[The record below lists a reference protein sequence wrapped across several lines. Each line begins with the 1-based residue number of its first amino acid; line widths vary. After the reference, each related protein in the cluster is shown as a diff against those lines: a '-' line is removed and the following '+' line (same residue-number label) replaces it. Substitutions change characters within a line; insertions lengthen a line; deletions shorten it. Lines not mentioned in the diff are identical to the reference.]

1 MSNDPFTLDMFGSSA
16 LSSGLGPG
24 VTAFGGFEP
33 AAANDDDPEPTP
45 PSPAPALPATAI
57 ERPAPRRR
65 GNRSN
70 FYLDD
75 ADRGLAGSWKD
86 RARANVGAILIA
98 NNIEKQDRPA
108 TTKEQAQLIR
118 FTGFGASELA
128 NGMFRRPGEID
139 FREGWSE
146 LASSLE
152 TAVSGADYAS
162 LARCT
167 QYAHFTPE
175 FIIRAV
181 WAGLQRMGWRG
192 GRVLEP
198 GIGTGLFPALMPA
211 AFRDRSFVT
220 AVELDPVTAR
230 IVKLLQPKA
239 RIINGDFARTD
250 LAPIYDLA
258 IGNPPFSDRTVRSD
272 RAYRSLGLRLHDYFI
287 ARSID
292 LLKPGAL
299 AAFVTSSGTMDKAD
313 ATACE
318 HIAGTADLIAAIR
331 LPEGSFRRDAGT
343 DVVVDLL
350 FFRKR
355 KVGEAEGDRSW
366 LDLEEVRPATQDEG
380 AIRVNRWFAEHPEF
394 VLGEHALT
402 SGPFGE
408 TYTCRPRAGEDLD
421 AALQAAIACFPED
434 RYDGEPTKIDID
446 LEDELGEIV
455 DLRPESRQVREGSFF
470 VDSRRGLM
478 QMLDGTPVEVQVRK
492 GRTGDG
498 IPEKH
503 IGIIRKLIPIRD
515 AVREVLKAQE
525 LDRPWRDAQVRLRIA
540 WSSFVRDFG
549 PINHT
554 TVSISED
561 EHSGEVRETHRRPN
575 LQPFLDDP
583 DCWLIASIEDYDL
596 DTDTAKPGPI
606 FSERVISPPAPPVIT
621 SAADALAVV
630 LNERGRVDVEHIAEL
645 LHREVDAVVDELGD
659 AIFQDPANG
668 SWQTSDAYLSGAVR
682 TKLAVAEAAAALD
695 PAYERNVR
703 ALQAVQPADLRPSDI
718 TARLGAPWIP
728 ASDVVAFMKEMMGAD
743 IRIHHMP
750 ELGSWTVEARQLS
763 YSAAGTSEWGTSRRD
778 AGELLADAL
787 NSRVP
792 QIFDVFKDAGGEQ
805 RVLNV
810 VDTEAARDK
819 LQKIKQAFQNWVW
832 TDPDRTD
839 RLARVYNDRFNNI
852 APRKFDGSHLK
863 LPGASG
869 AFSLYGHQKRGIWR
883 IISSGSTYL
892 AHAVGAG
899 KTMTMAAA
907 VMEQRRLG
915 LIAKAMLVVPGHCL
929 AQAAREFL
937 ALYPNARILVADET
951 NFSKD
956 KRARFLS
963 RAATATW
970 DAILITHSAF
980 RFIAVPSAF
989 EQQMI
994 HDELQLYEDL
1004 LTKVDSEDRVS
1015 RKRLERLKERLQERL
1030 EGLATRKDDLLTI
1043 AEIGVDQIIVDEA
1056 QEFRKLS
1063 FATNMSTLKGID
1075 PNGSQRAWD
1084 LYVKSR
1090 FIETKNSGRALVLA
1104 SGTPITNTLGEM
1116 FSIQRLLGHQA
1127 LAERGLHEFDA
1138 WASCFG
1144 DTTTELEIQPSGK
1157 YKPVS
1162 RFASFVNVPELIA
1175 MFRAFADVV
1184 MPEDLRAYV
1193 RVPEISTGRRQIL
1206 TAKPSPAFKAY
1217 QQVLDGRIKA
1227 IEMREGPA
1235 QPGDDILLSVITD
1248 GRHAAIDLRLVMP
1261 ANDNEDDNKLNLLVR
1276 NAFRIW
1282 KETGDTAYLRPDG
1295 KPYDLPGAAQMIF
1308 SDLGTINV
1316 EKTRGFSAYRWIRD
1330 ELVRLGVPACEIAF
1344 MQDYRK
1350 TEAKQRLFADV
1361 RAGRVRFLIGSSETM
1376 GTGVNAQL
1384 RLKALHHL
1392 DVPWLPSQI
1401 EQREG
1406 RIVRQGNQH
1415 DTVDI
1420 FAYATEGSLDASMW
1434 QNNERKA
1441 RFIAAAL
1448 SGDTSIRRL
1457 EDLGEGQ
1464 ANQFAMAKAIASGDE
1479 RLMQKAGLEADIAR
1493 LERLRA
1499 AHDDDQY
1506 AVRRQMRD
1514 AERDIEVST
1523 RRITEIGQDIERLV
1537 PTAGEAFA
1545 MTVLGKV
1552 HHERKEAGR
1561 ALMKEILT
1569 LLQLQQQGEVHLVSI
1584 GGFDLVYEGERFGK
1598 GDGYRYST
1606 TLQRTGV
1613 GYEIDLAV
1621 TVTPLGAI
1629 SRLEHALDGFE
1640 EERERYRHRRDEA
1653 HRRLASYRSREGGIF
1668 AFADEL
1674 AEKRRQLREVDD
1686 ALAAAAVKG
1695 AEAPYTGLLD
1705 QGDILDATQHSHSC
1719 VAQKIIS
1726 P

>member
-1 MSNDPFTLDMFGSSA
+1 MSNDPFTLDMFGSST
-16 LSSGLGPG
+16 LSSGLGLG
-24 VTAFGGFEP
+24 VTAFGGFD
-33 AAANDDDPEPTP
+33 ATAANDDEPDPTP
-45 PSPAPALPATAI
+45 PPLAPALPAAV
-57 ERPAPRRR
+57 APTGRR
-65 GNRSN
+65 GQRQN
-70 FYLDD
+70 FYLDG
-75 ADRGLAGSWKD
+75 DRDLGASWKD
-86 RARANVGAILIA
+86 RARANVAAILVADCIA
-98 NNIEKQDRPA
+98 KQERPA
-108 TTKEQAQLIR
+108 TPAEQAQLIR
-118 FTGFGASELA
+118 FTGFGAGELA
-128 NGMFRRPGEID
+128 NGMFRRPGEVD
-139 FREGWSE
+139 FRDGWDA
-146 LASSLE
+146 LGSSLE
-152 TAVSGADYAS
+152 SSVSEADYAS

-175 FIIRAV
+175 FIIRAI
-181 WAGLQRMGWRG
+181 WAGIQRLGWRG

-198 GIGTGLFPALMPA
+198 GIGTGLFPALMPED
-211 AFRDRSFVT
+211 FRDSAYVT
-220 AVELDPVTAR
+220 GIELDPVTSR
-230 IVKLLQPKA
+230 IVRLLQPRS
-239 RIINGDFARTD
+239 RIIEGDFARTD

-272 RAYRSLGLRLHDYFI
+272 RAYRSLALRLHDYFI

-299 AAFVTSSGTMDKAD
+299 AAFVTSHGTMDKAD
-313 ATACE
+313 ITARE
-318 HIAGTADLIAAIR
+318 HIAKSADLIAAIR

-343 DVVVDLL
+343 EVVVDIL

-355 KVGEAEGDRSW
+355 KVGEPEGDQTW
-366 LDLEEVRPATQDEG
+366 LDVDQVQAAAGDEG
-380 AIRVNRWFAEHPEF
+380 AIRVNRWFARHPRF
-394 VLGEHALT
+394 VLGTHALA

-408 TYTCRPRAGEDLD
+408 TYTCRPCVGVDLEG
-421 AALQAAIACFPED
+421 ALAAAIDLLPTGL
-434 RYDGEPTKIDID
+434 YDGEPTPVDID
-446 LEDELGEIV
+446 LEDELAEIV
-455 DLRPESRQVREGSFF
+455 DLRPKDSPVREGSFF
-470 VDSRRGLM
+470 IDRAKGLM
-478 QMLDGTPVEVQVRK
+478 QLLDGAAVPVSVRK
-492 GRTGDG
+492 GRTGEG

-503 IGIIRKLIPIRD
+503 MRIISKLIPIRD

-525 LDRPWRDAQVRLRIA
+525 TDRPWRDLQVHLRLA
-540 WSSFVRDFG
+540 WSAFVRDFG

-554 TVSISED
+554 TVSVQED
-561 EHSGEVRETHRRPN
+561 PETGEVKETHRQPN
-575 LQPFLDDP
+575 LLPFRDDP
-583 DCWLIASIEDYDL
+583 DCWLVALIEDYDL
-596 DTDTAKPGPI
+596 ETDTAKPGPI
-606 FSERVISPPAPPVIT
+606 FATRVIAPPMSPVIT
-621 SAADALAVV
+621 NAADALAVV
-630 LNERGRVDVEHIAEL
+630 LNERGHVDLEHIAEL
-645 LHREVDAVVDELGD
+645 LHCGISTVIDELGD
-659 AIFQDPANG
+659 TVFQDPTDG
-668 SWQTSDAYLSGAVR
+668 SWQTADAYLSGSVR
-682 TKLAVAEAAAALD
+682 TKLAAAQAAAELD
-695 PAYERNVR
+695 PVYERNVR
-703 ALQAVQPADLRPSDI
+703 SLQEVQPADLRPSDI

-728 ASDVVAFMKEMMGAD
+728 AADVVAFVKERMEAD

-750 ELGSWTVEARQLS
+750 ELGSWTVEARQLG
-763 YSAAGTSEWGTSRRD
+763 YSAAGTSKWGTSRRH

-792 QIFDVFKDAGGEQ
+792 QIFDVIKDCDGER

-819 LQKIKQAFQNWVW
+819 LQRMKQAFQDWVW
-832 TDPDRTD
+832 TDPNRTD
-839 RLARVYNDRFNNI
+839 RLARDYNDRFNNI

-869 AFSLYGHQKRGIWR
+869 AFVLYGHQKRGIWR
-883 IISSGSTYL
+883 IIADGSTYL

-907 VMEQRRLG
+907 IMEQRRLG

-937 ALYPNARILVADET
+937 ALYPNARILAADET
-951 NFSKD
+951 NFTKD
-956 KRARFLS
+956 KRARLLS

-970 DAILITHSAF
+970 DAIIITHPAF

-994 HDELQLYEDL
+994 QDELQLYEEL

-1015 RKRLERLKERLQERL
+1015 RKRLERLKEGLKERL

-1043 AEIGVDQIIVDEA
+1043 SEIGVDQIVVDEA

-1090 FIETKNSGRALVLA
+1090 YIETKNPGRALVLA

-1116 FSIQRLLGHQA
+1116 FSIQRLLGHAA
-1127 LAERGLHEFDA
+1127 LSERGLHEFDA

-1162 RFASFVNVPELIA
+1162 RLASFVNVPELIA
-1175 MFRAFADVV
+1175 MFRSFADVV
-1184 MPEDLRAYV
+1184 MPDDLRQYV

-1206 TAKPSPAFKAY
+1206 TAKPTALFKTY
-1217 QQVLDGRIKA
+1217 QQTLGSRIKL
-1227 IEMREGPA
+1227 IEQREGPA
-1235 QPGDDILLSVITD
+1235 KPGDDILLSVITD
-1248 GRHAAIDLRLVMP
+1248 GRHAAIDLRFVVP
-1261 ANDNEDDNKLNLLVR
+1261 AAGNEEDNKLNLLVL
-1276 NAFRIW
+1276 NAHRIW
-1282 KETGDTAYLRPDG
+1282 KETGKAIYRRPDG
-1295 KPYDLPGAAQMIF
+1295 KDFDLPGAAQMIF

-1316 EKTRGFSAYRWIRD
+1316 EKTRGFSAYRFIRD
-1330 ELVRLGVPACEIAF
+1330 ELIRLGVPAAEIAF
-1344 MQDYRK
+1344 MQDYKK
-1350 TEAKQRLFADV
+1350 TEAKQRLFGDI
-1361 RAGRVRFLIGSSETM
+1361 RAGKVRFLIGSSETM

-1415 DTVDI
+1415 DEVDI

-1457 EDLGEGQ
+1457 EDVGEG
-1464 ANQFAMAKAIASGDE
+1464 AASQFAMAKAIASGDE

-1499 AHDDDQY
+1499 AHEDDQY
-1506 AVRRQMRD
+1506 AIRRQMRD
-1514 AERDIEVST
+1514 AEREIEVST
-1523 RRITEIGQDIERLV
+1523 RRIGEIGQDIERLQ
-1537 PTAGEAFA
+1537 PTSGDAFT
-1545 MTVLGKV
+1545 MTVLGEDYT
-1552 HHERKEAGR
+1552 ERKEAGR

-1569 LLQLQQQGEVHLVSI
+1569 LLQLQQEGEVHLATI
-1584 GGFDLVYEGERFGK
+1584 GGFDLVYEGERIGK
-1598 GDGYRYST
+1598 GDGYRHET
-1606 TLQRTGV
+1606 VIRRTGAD
-1613 GYEIDLAV
+1613 YEIELAI

-1629 SRLEHALDGFE
+1629 SRLEHGLDGFE
-1640 EERERYRHRRDEA
+1640 EEQRRYRQRLDDAEHR
-1653 HRRLASYRSREGGIF
+1653 LTSYRSRTGGTF
-1668 AFADEL
+1668 QFADEL
-1674 AEKRRQLREVDD
+1674 SEKRRLLRGIEDE
-1686 ALAAAAVKG
+1686 LATAAVED
-1695 AEAPYTGLLD
+1695 AAQEA
-1705 QGDILDATQHSHSC
+1705 A
-1719 VAQKIIS
+1719 
-1726 P
+1726 

>member
-1 MSNDPFTLDMFGSSA
+1 MSDDPFTLDMFGNTA
-16 LSSGLGPG
+16 LSTGLGLG
-24 VTAFGGFEP
+24 VTAFASFSP
-33 AAANDDDPEPTP
+33 DAANDDDPDPVP
-45 PSPAPALPATAI
+45 PAPAPALPITAA
-57 ERPAPRRR
+57 PARRAGLR
-65 GNRSN
+65 AN
-70 FYLDD
+70 FYLDG
-75 ADRGLAGSWKD
+75 DRGLPSSWKD
-86 RARANVGAILIA
+86 RARANVAAIHAA
-98 NNIEKQDRPA
+98 NGISKQDRPA
-108 TTKEQAQLIR
+108 TPKEQAQLIR
-118 FTGFGASELA
+118 FTGFGAGELA
-128 NGMFRRPGEID
+128 NGMFRRPGELD
-139 FREGWSE
+139 FRQGWDD
-146 LASSLE
+146 LGSSLE
-152 TAVSGADYAS
+152 TAVSQADYAS

-175 FIIRAV
+175 FIIRAI
-181 WAGLQRMGWRG
+181 WAGIQRLGWSG

-198 GIGTGLFPALMPA
+198 GIGTGLFPALMPERYRDA
-211 AFRDRSFVT
+211 AYIT
-220 AVELDPVTAR
+220 GVELDPVTAR
-230 IVKLLQPKA
+230 IVGLLQPKA

-258 IGNPPFSDRTVRSD
+258 IGNPPFSDRSVRSD
-272 RAYRSLGLRLHDYFI
+272 SAYRALGLRLHDYFI

-299 AAFVTSSGTMDKAD
+299 AAFATSHGTMDKAD
-313 ATACE
+313 ATARE
-318 HIAGTADLIAAIR
+318 HIAKSADLIAAIR
-331 LPEGSFRRDAGT
+331 LPEGSFRDDAGT
-343 DVVVDLL
+343 DVVVDIL

-355 KVGEAEGDRSW
+355 KAGEPQGDQLW
-366 LDLEEVRPATQDEG
+366 LDVDEITPGTGDEG
-380 AIRVNRWFAEHPEF
+380 PIRVNRWFARHPDF
-394 VLGEHALT
+394 VLGTHALT

-408 TYTCRPRAGEDLD
+408 TYTCLPRAGEDLE
-421 AALQAAIACFPED
+421 AALTTAIDLLRTDLYE
-434 RYDGEPTKIDID
+434 GEPTPIDID

-455 DLRPESRQVREGSFF
+455 DLQRDSAIREGSFF
-470 VDSRRGLM
+470 LDRSKGLM
-478 QMLDGTPVEVQVRK
+478 QMLDGVAVPLTVRK
-492 GRTGDG
+492 GRSGDG
-498 IPEKH
+498 VSEKH
-503 IGIIRKLIPIRD
+503 IRIISKLIPIRN

-525 LDRPWRDAQVRLRIA
+525 TGRPWRELQVRLRIA

-554 TVSISED
+554 TVSIKED
-561 EHSGEVRETHRRPN
+561 AETGEVKETHRQPN
-575 LQPFLDDP
+575 LAPFRDDP
-583 DCWLIASIEDYDL
+583 DCWLVASIEDYDL
-596 DTDTAKPGPI
+596 ETDTAKPGPI
-606 FSERVISPPAPPVIT
+606 FATRVIAPPMSPVIT

-630 LNERGRVDVEHIAEL
+630 LNERGHVDLDHIAEL
-645 LHREVDAVVDELGD
+645 LHLDVSTVIADLGD
-659 AIFQDPANG
+659 EVFRDPTDG
-668 SWQTSDAYLSGAVR
+668 SWQTADAYLSRAVR
-682 TKLAVAEAAAALD
+682 TKLAAAQAAAELD

-703 ALQAVQPADLRPSDI
+703 ALQDVQPADLRPSDI

-728 ASDVVAFMKEMMGAD
+728 AADVVAFVKEKMDAD

-750 ELGSWTVEARQLS
+750 ELGSWTVEARQLG
-763 YSAAGTSEWGTSRRD
+763 YSAAGTSEWGTSRRH
-778 AGELLADAL
+778 AGDLLADAL

-792 QIFDVFKDAGGEQ
+792 QIFDTFKDADGER

-819 LQKIKQAFQNWVW
+819 LQRIKQSFQDWVW

-839 RLARVYNDRFNNI
+839 RLARHYNDCLNNI

-869 AFSLYGHQKRGIWR
+869 AFVLYGHQKRGIWR
-883 IISSGSTYL
+883 IIADGSTYL

-907 VMEQRRLG
+907 IMEQRRLG

-951 NFSKD
+951 NFTKD
-956 KRARFLS
+956 KRTRFLS

-970 DAILITHSAF
+970 DAIIITHSAF

-1004 LTKVDSEDRVS
+1004 LTKVHSEDRVS
-1015 RKRLERLKERLQERL
+1015 RKRLERLKEGLQERL

-1043 AEIGVDQIIVDEA
+1043 SEIGIDQIVVDEA

-1090 FIETKNSGRALVLA
+1090 YIETRNPGRSLVLA

-1116 FSIQRLLGHQA
+1116 FSIQRLLGHAA
-1127 LAERGLHEFDA
+1127 LVERGLHEFDA

-1175 MFRAFADVV
+1175 MFLSFADVV
-1184 MPEDLRAYV
+1184 MPEDLRQYV
-1193 RVPEISTGRRQIL
+1193 KVPHISTGRRQIL
-1206 TAKPSPAFKAY
+1206 TALPSSEFRGY
-1217 QQVLDGRIKA
+1217 QRVLDDRIRM
-1227 IEMREGPA
+1227 IEKREGPVKA
-1235 QPGDDILLSVITD
+1235 GDDILLSVITD
-1248 GRHAAIDLRLVMP
+1248 GRHAAIDMRLVERD
-1261 ANDNEDDNKLNLLVR
+1261 AHNDEDNKLNLLIR
-1276 NAFRIW
+1276 NAHRIW
-1282 KETGDTAYLRPDG
+1282 QETGKAIYRRPDG
-1295 KPYDLPGAAQMIF
+1295 KEFDLPGAAQMIF
-1308 SDLGTINV
+1308 SDLGTLNV
-1316 EKTRGFSAYRWIRD
+1316 EKTRGFSAYRFIRD
-1330 ELVRLGVPACEIAF
+1330 ELIRLGVPASQIAF
-1344 MQDYRK
+1344 MQDYKK
-1350 TEAKQRLFADV
+1350 TEAKQRLFGDV
-1361 RAGRVRFLIGSSETM
+1361 RAGKVRFLIGSSETM
-1376 GTGVNAQL
+1376 GTGVNAHL

-1415 DTVDI
+1415 DEVDI

-1457 EDLGEGQ
+1457 EDVGEGA

-1499 AHDDDQY
+1499 AHEDDQY

-1514 AERDIEVST
+1514 AERAMEVST
-1523 RRITEIGQDIERLV
+1523 RRIAEIGQDIARLK
-1537 PTAGEAFA
+1537 PTGGDAF
-1545 MTVLGKV
+1545 TIVVLGQEYT
-1552 HHERKEAGR
+1552 ERKEAGR

-1569 LLQLQQQGEVHLVSI
+1569 LLQLQQEGEVHLATI

-1598 GDGYRYST
+1598 GDGYRFET
-1606 TLQRTGV
+1606 LLQRTGAD
-1613 GYEIDLAV
+1613 YEIDLAI

-1629 SRLEHALDGFE
+1629 SRLEHALDGFDDEQRQYRRRLE
-1640 EERERYRHRRDEA
+1640 EAE
-1653 HRRLASYRSREGGIF
+1653 RRLASYQTRTGGLFQF
-1668 AFADEL
+1668 ATEL
-1674 AEKRRQLREVDD
+1674 NVKRRQLRDVEDD
-1686 ALAAAAVKG
+1686 LAAEVI
-1695 AEAPYTGLLD
+1695 AEAEEARAAP
-1705 QGDILDATQHSHSC
+1705 A
-1719 VAQKIIS
+1719 A
-1726 P
+1726 